1 MTFVRRFWSAW
12 KRFGQ
17 FIGDMIG
24 RVLLTVFYF
33 TLFAPF
39 GLGVRLLGDPL
50 KVQPE
55 HKPGWLDRTTRDREL
70 NDARR
75 LS

>member
-1 MTFVRRFWSAW
+1 MTLVRRLWSAW

-17 FIGDMIG
+17 FTGDMIG
-24 RVLLTVFYF
+24 RVVLTVFYF

-39 GLGVRLLGDPL
+39 GLGVRLSGDPL
-50 KVQPE
+50 MVRSE
-55 HKPGWLDRTTRDREL
+55 HKAGWLDRTTRDRGL